1 MSRKCGKSWKYKLCG
16 IAYRKRKFARKFSC
30 VRNSMREVYMIL
42 NPAPHGIPSPA
53 GLPALTGIPFSE
65 TGEVE

>member
-42 NPAPHGIPSPA
+42 NPDCHHQA
-53 GLPALTGIPFSE
+53 GSHHHTESHHQRDCRH
-65 TGEVE
+65 